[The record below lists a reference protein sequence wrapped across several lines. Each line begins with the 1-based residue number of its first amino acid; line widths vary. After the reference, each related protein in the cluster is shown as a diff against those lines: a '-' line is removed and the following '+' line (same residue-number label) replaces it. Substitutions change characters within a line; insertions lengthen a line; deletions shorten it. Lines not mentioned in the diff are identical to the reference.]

1 MFLAIN
7 FLDKKK
13 FFRTFG
19 KIPIDWKN
27 KNSVFQKGKTNICSI
42 LAYVKFGVKFHSPIF
57 GNSCSPFGRK
67 LNRKSGNY
75 VFPPYLTVAI
85 SSSHFFKKNFF

>member
-1 MFLAIN
+1 MFY
-7 FLDKKK
+7 F
-13 FFRTFG
+13 
-19 KIPIDWKN
+19 
-27 KNSVFQKGKTNICSI
+27 

-75 VFPPYLTVAI
+75 VFPLLD
-85 SSSHFFKKNFF
+85 SSNKFFSFFQKKFFLNFKITQ